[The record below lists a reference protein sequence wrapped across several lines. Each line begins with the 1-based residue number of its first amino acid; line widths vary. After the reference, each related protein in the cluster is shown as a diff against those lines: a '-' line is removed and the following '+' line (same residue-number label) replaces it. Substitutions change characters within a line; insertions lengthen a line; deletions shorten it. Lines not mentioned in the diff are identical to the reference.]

1 MNIKIRKATK
11 KDSNDVIRLI
21 KELADFEKLDPPD
34 RKATKNLV
42 KDIYKKN
49 SPIKVLVAEH
59 KKQLIGYAFYFYTYS
74 TFLAKKT
81 LYLEDIYVSNN
92 FRGKGTGKIFF
103 DEIIKKAKKNK
114 CGRMEWHVLDWN
126 ENAIKFYKKLGADCL
141 KEWKYF
147 RMNLSDIK

>member
-1 MNIKIRKATK
+1 MNIKIRKALK
-11 KDSNDVIRLI
+11 KDSQDIIGLI

-34 RKATKNLV
+34 RKATRNLV

-59 KKQLIGYAFYFYTYS
+59 GKELIGYAFYFYTYS

-81 LYLEDIYVSNN
+81 LYLEDIYISTK
-92 FRGKGTGKIFF
+92 FRSKGTGKILY
-103 DEIIKKAKKNK
+103 KKLLEEAKKSK

-126 ENAIKFYKKLGADCL
+126 INAIRFYEKLGAKEL

-147 RMNLSDIK
+147 RVNL